1 MQYFDIT
8 NSKLQV
14 DEKLAKRLGFKRVL
28 NIPEDVEILDTI
40 KQTKKP
46 FLISTTNPN
55 IIYNLIKSRNAIGLL
70 TNGEEIDPKT
80 INKIKENDKLLV
92 FNAYY
97 LEISQRDRISK
108 VHKLKKSF
116 REGYRAKAKMAMISL
131 APNEHYFL
139 STAQLLEISKMI
151 CTEEHQAKKML
162 TTLGELIND
171 IEA

>member
-1 MQYFDIT
+1 MQYFDLT
-8 NSKLQV
+8 NSKIPM
-14 DEKLAKRLGFKRVL
+14 DPKLAKRLGFKRVL
-28 NIPEDVEILDTI
+28 NIGEDVEILDSI
-40 KQTKKP
+40 KQTKNP
-46 FLISTTNPN
+46 FLISSTNPN
-55 IIYNLIKSRNAIGLL
+55 IIYNLIKSPNAIGLL

-80 INKIKENDKLLV
+80 INKLKENEKLLV

-116 REGYRAKAKMAMISL
+116 REGYRAKVGMAMISL

-151 CTEEHQAKKML
+151 CIEEHAAKKMT

-171 IEA
+171 LEA

>member
-8 NSKLQV
+8 NSKLQM
-14 DEKLAKRLGFKRVL
+14 DEKLAKRLGFKRIL
-28 NIPEDVEILDTI
+28 NVPGDVEILDTI

-46 FLISTTNPN
+46 FLIAATNPN

-80 INKIKENDKLLV
+80 INKIKENEKLLV

-108 VHKLKKSF
+108 VHKLRKSF
-116 REGYRAKAKMAMISL
+116 REGYRAKAKMAMVSL

-139 STAQLLEISKMI
+139 SASQLLEISKMI
-151 CTEEHQAKKML
+151 CGEEHAAKKMIAN
-162 TTLGELIND
+162 LGELIND